1 MSVMNDQKE
10 EKAGPLGA
18 ILIAEDNADDAK
30 LVQRAVL
37 SLQLEN
43 PLHIV
48 KDGVKTLAY
57 LNGEPPFEDRK
68 RFPFPALLLLDLRMP
83 EIDGLEVLRRIKE
96 NPEFASMPVVVV
108 TAVQDRKRLG
118 EAYQLGANSFLSKP
132 VDSKELENAIEGLGA
147 AAQFPSRAR
156 TEKA

>member
-1 MSVMNDQKE
+1 MNKQKE
-10 EKAGPLGA
+10 EKSGSLGA

-30 LVQRAVL
+30 LVQRAVS

-43 PLHIV
+43 PVHVV
-48 KDGVKTLAY
+48 KDGVQTLAY
-57 LNGEPPFEDRK
+57 LNGDQPFHDRK

-96 NPEFASMPVVVV
+96 TPEFASMPIVVV

-118 EAYQLGANSFLSKP
+118 DAYQLGANSFLTKP
-132 VDSKELENAIEGLGA
+132 VNAKELENAIEGLDA